1 MHMGTVSR
9 GLFSLSSIWLIST
22 GIYEMSG
29 QTAKSKSW
37 IGNTELVQ
45 MIVASNGTLKVGL
58 GVSMLALSAMR
69 LSEVST
75 NSSIKTRDKEQE

>member
-1 MHMGTVSR
+1 MMHMRTVSN
-9 GLFSLSSIWLIST
+9 GLFLLSSIWLVST
-22 GIYEMSG
+22 GVYEMTG

-58 GVSMLALSAMR
+58 GVSMLAFSATGLPGLSPH
-69 LSEVST
+69 SNT
-75 NSSIKTRDKEQE
+75 KTREKD